1 MGRSWN
7 WCQVKDKASVPV
19 RCFTVHFF
27 RLSVDVTSHSMIR
40 SLHCYQS
47 AMLIPMRHPLRDVV
61 AGDSVA
67 WKSVTIKAWHFRRKI
82 SNWAFKGMNVK
93 EPLAEETSH
102 SVALGC
108 SCSLFSL
115 LSHFASC
122 DCCCFGSSYSRKK
135 GFIWTVLEISLLRK
149 HGQSM
154 SILLFLLLFQLSC

>member
-1 MGRSWN
+1 MLYCPLLLTFSG
-7 WCQVKDKASVPV
+7 C
-19 RCFTVHFF
+19 HFSF
-27 RLSVDVTSHSMIR
+27 HNKITLLLSICRAYPYETD
-40 SLHCYQS
+40 
-47 AMLIPMRHPLRDVV
+47 PLRDVV

-67 WKSVTIKAWHFRRKI
+67 WKSVTIKAWHYRRKI

-108 SCSLFSL
+108 PCSLFSL